1 MITADVE
8 LYLIL
13 FAIVAGAKALGELSA
28 RLGLPSVLGEV
39 VAGLIL
45 GPSVLDCV
53 PPSAIIDFMAEL
65 GIMLFIFEVGLE
77 SDLSDLFDAGTNAI
91 RVAIAGAFLPLAGI
105 VLVGCRLLGLD
116 MVTALFAGGT
126 MAATSIGVTARMLDH
141 VNTGPRDG
149 GHSPTDIIM
158 GAAVLD
164 DILGI
169 LLLAVLT
176 DLSAHGQ
183 FSMISLV
190 KIGASVAVIL
200 IVVPALSAYFTLGV
214 QYLHRD
220 RLVPGLL
227 PGIHVSILLLFTA
240 FSKMLKVP
248 EILGSYMAGLIM
260 IQREAHIPGVR
271 WGRWCVMDRAF
282 LTLLKERIRPLVRL
296 ATPFFFV
303 RIGLSMDL
311 RALDW
316 SSSWFWL
323 ASGMFIAVGVAGKFL
338 SGYVTTGMSGLQ
350 KALVGVCMIPRGEVA
365 LVFVELGRTAGL
377 MDPQLYA
384 SLVMAVVVT
393 TFIPLFVLG
402 PMARRLEAQQTA
414 AEESA
419 HASKQ

>member
-1 MITADVE
+1 MVTADVE

-13 FAIVAGAKALGELSA
+13 FAILAGAKALGELSA

-45 GPSVLDCV
+45 GPSLLDCV
-53 PPSAIIDFMAEL
+53 PPSAIIDFLAEL
-65 GIMLFIFEVGLE
+65 GIILFIFEVGLE
-77 SDLSDLFDAGTNAI
+77 SDLSDLFEAGSNAV
-91 RVAIAGAFLPLAGI
+91 RVAVAGAVLPLAGI
-105 VLVGCRLLGLD
+105 VLVGCRWLGMD

-126 MAATSIGVTARMLDH
+126 MAATSIGVTARMLENVH
-141 VNTGPRDG
+141 TGPRNG
-149 GHSPTDIIM
+149 GPSPTDVIL

-176 DLSAHGQ
+176 DLSSHGQ
-183 FSMISLV
+183 FSALSLF
-190 KIGASVAVIL
+190 KICGSVGVIL
-200 IVVPALSAYFTLGV
+200 LVVPALSAYFTMGI
-214 QYLHRD
+214 QHLHRD

-240 FSKMLKVP
+240 LSKMLKVP

-260 IQREAHIPGVR
+260 SQREAHFL
-271 WGRWCVMDRAF
+271 GRWCVMDRSF

-303 RIGLSMDL
+303 RIGLSMNL

-316 SSSWFWL
+316 SSPWFWL
-323 ASGMFIAVGVAGKFL
+323 ASGLFIAVGVAGKFL
-338 SGYVTTGMSGLQ
+338 AGYATSNLTGLQ

-365 LVFVELGRTAGL
+365 LVFVELGRAAGL
-377 MDPQLYA
+377 MNPQMYA
-384 SLVMAVVVT
+384 ALVMAVVVT
-393 TFIPLFVLG
+393 TFIPLLVLG
-402 PMARRLEAQQTA
+402 PMTRRLAAADATA
-414 AEESA
+414 SGETP
-419 HASKQ
+419 